1 MSVAEGDRRIAGIHH
16 VTAIAGPPQENL
28 DFYTSLLGLRFVKRT
43 VNFGDPGSYH
53 LYYGDELGRPGTILT
68 FFAWPDA
75 AAGHLGRGVATATA
89 FSVPEGSVDSWMSL
103 LADRGQDF
111 ETPQE
116 RLGEVVLT
124 LRDPGGLR
132 VELVAGPEATDA
144 PDWKKG
150 PVPAEQATRG
160 VHSVTLSAG
169 APDGTARLLTDIF
182 GYESAGEEETREGR
196 RFRFQAPGG
205 APGSVIDLVEGSGS
219 ESGTMG
225 VGAIH
230 HVAFRTEDDEKQMAW
245 REELLSRGFD
255 VTPVRDRHYF
265 RSIYFREP
273 GGVLFEIATDPP
285 GFTRDETAAALG
297 TEFKLPPWL
306 EPERERI
313 EGSLPPLRV
322 RSDR

>member
-1 MSVAEGDRRIAGIHH
+1 MSTNDRGRSIAGIHH

-28 DFYTSLLGLRFVKRT
+28 DFYTGVLGLRFVKNT

-53 LYYGDELGRPGTILT
+53 LYYGDEVGHPGTILT

-75 AAGHLGRGVATATA
+75 HSGQAGRGVATATA
-89 FSVPEGSVDSWMSL
+89 FSVPETSIDGWTSR
-103 LADRGQDF
+103 LAKEGCEF
-111 ETPQE
+111 EEPRE
-116 RLGEVVLT
+116 RLGDTVLS

-132 VELVAGPEATDA
+132 VELVAHAGAGRT
-144 PDWKKG
+144 PDWEGG
-150 PVPAEQATRG
+150 PVPADQATRG
-160 VHSVTLSAG
+160 VHSVTLSA
-169 APDGTARLLTDIF
+169 AEPDETARLLMDLF
-182 GYESAGEEETREGR
+182 GYGSGGEEETAEGR
-196 RFRFQAPGG
+196 RFRFRSPSG
-205 APGSVIDLVEGSGS
+205 ARGSVIDLVHGPDSTA
-219 ESGTMG
+219 GTMG

-230 HVAFRTEDDEKQMAW
+230 HVAFRTDDDEQQLAW
-245 REELLSRGFD
+245 RDELLSLGFE

-265 RSIYFREP
+265 KSIYFREP

-313 EGSLPPLRV
+313 QGSLPPLQV
-322 RSDR
+322 WSG

>member
-1 MSVAEGDRRIAGIHH
+1 MSTNDRGRSIAGIHH
-16 VTAIAGPPQENL
+16 VTAIAGAPQENL
-28 DFYTSLLGLRFVKRT
+28 DFYTGVLGLRFVKNT

-53 LYYGDELGRPGTILT
+53 LYYGDEVGHPGTILT

-75 AAGHLGRGVATATA
+75 PPARLGRGVATATA
-89 FSVPEGSVDSWMSL
+89 FSVPETSLEDWMSR
-103 LADRGQDF
+103 LAKEGYEF
-111 ETPQE
+111 EAPRE
-116 RLGEVVLT
+116 RLGDTVLA

-132 VELVAGPEATDA
+132 VELVAHAGVGEG
-144 PDWKKG
+144 PDWEGG
-150 PVPAEQATRG
+150 PVPAEQTTRG

-169 APDGTARLLTDIF
+169 DPDAAARLLLDVF
-182 GYESAGEEETREGR
+182 GYGSAGEEETAEGR
-196 RFRFQAPGG
+196 RFRFRSPSEAV
-205 APGSVIDLVEGSGS
+205 GSVIDLVHGPDSTA
-219 ESGTMG
+219 GTMG

-230 HVAFRTEDDEKQMAW
+230 HVAFRTDDDEQQLAW
-245 REELLSRGFD
+245 RDELLSLGFD

-265 RSIYFREP
+265 KSIYFREP

-297 TEFKLPPWL
+297 SEFKLPPWL

-322 RSDR
+322 RNGR